1 MKKIVLI
8 LVAAMA
14 VMSCGTQ
21 SRIPKYDIVL
31 SSVESRADNNVVD
44 SIASVQEDGVSQY
57 VYEDNYM
64 RILWFVGETSFH
76 FSLMNITDET
86 IRINWDNIV
95 YVDYDGEAGRV
106 MHSGVKYNERN
117 SEQAATVVPRGTK
130 ITDVLLPAANVE
142 WGYGMYGQ
150 GWREK
155 PLLKGLVW
163 KPVDEVNRNPY
174 MDYTG
179 KMMKIVM
186 PLEIGNDVR
195 EYTFTFVAKKLN

>member
-117 SEQAATVVPRGTK
+117 SEQAATVVPRGAK

-150 GWREK
+150 GWQEK

-179 KMMKIVM
+179 KVMKIVM
-186 PLEIGNDVR
+186 PLEIGNDIR
-195 EYTFTFVAKKLN
+195 EYTFIFVAKKLN